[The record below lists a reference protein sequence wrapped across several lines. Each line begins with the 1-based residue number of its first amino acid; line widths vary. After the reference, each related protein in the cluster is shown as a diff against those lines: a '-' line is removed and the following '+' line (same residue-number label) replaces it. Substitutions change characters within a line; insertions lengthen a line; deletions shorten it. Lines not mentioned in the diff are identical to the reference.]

1 MNDLG
6 SRIASAG
13 NDGVCMKDEFLS
25 LRHTLIAK
33 GYIVR
38 TIAVVSESLAGAS
51 LKINDYGRY
60 RKLEQ
65 CCASHP

>member
-1 MNDLG
+1 MNDIG
-6 SRIASAG
+6 SRIASV
-13 NDGVCMKDEFLS
+13 GVCMKDKLQS
-25 LRHTLIAK
+25 LRHTLVAK

-38 TIAVVSESLAGAS
+38 TIAVASESLVGAS
-51 LKINDYGRY
+51 LMVNDYGRY